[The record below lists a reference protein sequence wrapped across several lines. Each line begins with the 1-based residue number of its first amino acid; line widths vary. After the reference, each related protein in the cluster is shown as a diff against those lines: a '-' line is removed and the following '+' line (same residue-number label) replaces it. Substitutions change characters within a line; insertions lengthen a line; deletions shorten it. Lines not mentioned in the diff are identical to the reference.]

1 MEALVELGG
10 RAEMSKVLDLV
21 ERKMRGILK
30 AFTLGP

>member
-21 ERKMRGILK
+21 ERKMRGI
-30 AFTLGP
+30 